1 MSMDF
6 NVVADAKG
14 VEIRWQHVRIN
25 QFTVV
30 NQSLIGFSMTAIGF
44 LQTTAPDHGG
54 VAIGLLALS
63 VLCGTCCAI
72 VRLMDFRIT
81 ARIAR
86 LKRKKRELSTE
97 KRNFE
102 NGCRL
107 EEMLKKKRTTAKCLG
122 RDSWT
127 LLKGQVGAFLLG
139 FIAAIVTQ
147 WAN

>member
-14 VEIRWQHVRIN
+14 AEIRWQHIRIN

-44 LQTTAPDHGG
+44 LQTTAPDHAS

-63 VLCGTCCAI
+63 VLCGICCAVI
-72 VRLMDFRIT
+72 RLMDFRIT

-86 LKRKKRELSTE
+86 LKRKKREMSTE
-97 KRNFE
+97 ERNCE
-102 NGCRL
+102 NGSGL
-107 EEMLKKKRTTAKCLG
+107 AEMLKKKRTTAKCLG
-122 RDSWT
+122 QDSWI